1 VTAVS
6 ASTGAVT
13 AQAPRSLHVIC
24 ELTGVA
30 ACGCC
35 PADSPHWPCVSS
47 GAGPDGFHIARFA
60 AALRRGLITGA
71 DFAAVV
77 ETAGVFT
84 NATIVYDQV
93 LGAAR

>member
-1 VTAVS
+1 
-6 ASTGAVT
+6 
-13 AQAPRSLHVIC
+13 VIC
-24 ELTGVA
+24 ELIRLA
-30 ACGCC
+30 ACGYC

-71 DFAAVV
+71 DFAVV
-77 ETAGVFT
+77 IEEAGAFT

-93 LGAAR
+93 LGGGR